1 SCCRIKGAMTSPESR
16 DLDLIHVLGGPR
28 LGSGEGSDVGP
39 GLGSGEGSDVGPRL
53 GSGEGSDVGPGLGS
67 GEGSD
72 VGPGLGSGVALTDHV
87 QSESSA
93 AAPAPL
99 LSAVWA
105 EVLQGR
111 RRDGEGGRG
120 GGGEVIICCE
130 RWRDR

>member
-1 SCCRIKGAMTSPESR
+1 
-16 DLDLIHVLGGPR
+16 DLIHVLGGPR

-39 GLGSGEGSDVGPRL
+39 GLGSGEGSDVGPRLGSGEGSDVGPGL

-120 GGGEVIICCE
+120 GGGRCFYAPSM
-130 RWRDR
+130 